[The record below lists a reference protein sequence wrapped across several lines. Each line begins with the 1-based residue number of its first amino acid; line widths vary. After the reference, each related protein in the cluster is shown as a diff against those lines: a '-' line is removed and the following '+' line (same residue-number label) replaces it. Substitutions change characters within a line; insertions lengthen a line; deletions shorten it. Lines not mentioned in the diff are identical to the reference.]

1 MLVRQ
6 IASHPRFVSN
16 LFLLFVVAV
25 GIAGWSDVKFIP
37 SNPVRYFSV
46 ASAVLIAAIYWFI
59 YNRESS
65 NSNGA
70 LEENATQASF
80 KRWFLT
86 LFCFAWGYC
95 GVVSPIPQLLT
106 SQIGEVSYEHD
117 VGQRIKHYG
126 IRSACDYSIRLD
138 NFSGPGFVYC
148 IGRDMYRSLPDEPF
162 EVVVQAKNSNFGRLV
177 QNVEFILTSEKQDD
191 SH

>member
-6 IASHPRFVSN
+6 IVSHPHFVSN
-16 LFLLFVVAV
+16 LFLLFVGAV
-25 GIAGWSDVKFIP
+25 GIVGWSDIKFIP

-59 YNRESS
+59 HTRESS
-65 NSNGA
+65 NSDGA

-95 GVVSPIPQLLT
+95 AVVSPIPQLLT

-117 VGQRIKHYG
+117 VGQRTKQNG
-126 IRSACDYSIRLD
+126 LRKACEYSIRLD
-138 NFSGPGFVYC
+138 NFSGPGFFYC
-148 IGRDMYRSLPDEPF
+148 IDRDIYRSLPDEPF
-162 EVVVQAKNSNFGRLV
+162 EVVVQAKESVYGRLV
-177 QNVEFILTSEKQDD
+177 QNVEFVLISEN
-191 SH
+191 